1 VQDLKAQARA
11 SPVVHADETG
21 WREDGQNGYIWAF
34 STPGDDT
41 VRYYEYA
48 QSRGGHMVRR
58 ILGGT
63 FRGHLVSDFACGYNR
78 HPCQHQRCWVHLL
91 RDLHDLREW
100 YALPPETVIP
110 PGVNSY

>member
-1 VQDLKAQARA
+1 
-11 SPVVHADETG
+11 
-21 WREDGQNGYIWAF
+21 
-34 STPGDDT
+34 
-41 VRYYEYA
+41 
-48 QSRGGHMVRR
+48 
-58 ILGGT
+58 
-63 FRGHLVSDFACGYNR
+63 VSDFACGYNR